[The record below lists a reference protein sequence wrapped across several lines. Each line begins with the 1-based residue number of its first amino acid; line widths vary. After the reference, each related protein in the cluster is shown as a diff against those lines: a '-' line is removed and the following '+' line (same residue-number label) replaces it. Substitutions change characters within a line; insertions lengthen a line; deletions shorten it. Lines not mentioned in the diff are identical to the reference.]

1 MTAVFSVVEPGL
13 LTTIQDLG
21 RPGAIASGVPP
32 GGAMDRFAHAA
43 ANLLAGNDRNQPTL
57 ECTLSGPQ
65 LVALRSCLVAV
76 TGADLGAQV
85 NGRMAPIWSGIFL
98 AAGDRL
104 SFAGRRSGMRAY
116 VAVSGGFDGERW
128 LGSRST
134 YLLVG
139 RGGMQGRALKAGD
152 ELHLAADRSAP
163 MVAGRQLA
171 AAMVPDYSDHTL
183 AVMAGPH
190 LKRLNVTSRKAL
202 FADTFKVSGQ
212 ADRMGYRLNGPP
224 LALSGDE
231 LLSFGLAAGSIQVV
245 NSVVVLVGIR
255 RYRRQEGQAS
265 GIVEG
270 RWIGPIE
277 VLGGLLS
284 EHSHQVSVGI
294 LEVTPGLIDG
304 IIAVPLPHLVVDVV
318 HLIDFAGSTHCQ
330 ELVASLEQRQQ
341 PVLPRADVHEMVF
354 DRPAAVGS
362 WRRQPG
368 GVDGGDQVDQLLPLR
383 VDASANLVGGHA
395 AAATFLASA
404 ITWS

>member
-1 MTAVFSVVEPGL
+1 VTAVFSVVEPGL
-13 LTTIQDLG
+13 LTTVQDLG

-32 GGAMDRFAHAA
+32 AGAMDRFAHAA
-43 ANLLAGNDRNQPTL
+43 ANLLAGNDRNQATL

-85 NGRMAPIWSGIFL
+85 NGRAAPMWSGIFL

-104 SFAGRRSGMRAY
+104 SFAGRRSGMRTY
-116 VAVSGGFDGERW
+116 VAVSGGLDGERW

-163 MVAGRQLA
+163 MIAGRQLA

-190 LKRLNVTSRKAL
+190 LKRLDVTSRKAL
-202 FADTFKVSGQ
+202 FADTFKVSAQ
-212 ADRMGYRLNGPP
+212 ADRMGYRLDGPP

-245 NSVVVLVGIR
+245 NS
-255 RYRRQEGQAS
+255 GQA
-265 GIVEG
+265 I
-270 RWIGPIE
+270 I
-277 VLGGLLS
+277 LMADHQTAGGYAVVATV
-284 EHSHQVSVGI
+284 VS
-294 LEVTPGLIDG
+294 
-304 IIAVPLPHLVVDVV
+304 
-318 HLIDFAGSTHCQ
+318 
-330 ELVASLEQRQQ
+330 ASLPNAAQLGPGDELQ
-341 PVLPRADVHEMVF
+341 LRAVTEAQAGAM
-354 DRPAAVGS
+354 RRELSAA
-362 WRRQPG
+362 
-368 GVDGGDQVDQLLPLR
+368 
-383 VDASANLVGGHA
+383 
-395 AAATFLASA
+395 LASLA
-404 ITWS
+404 SP